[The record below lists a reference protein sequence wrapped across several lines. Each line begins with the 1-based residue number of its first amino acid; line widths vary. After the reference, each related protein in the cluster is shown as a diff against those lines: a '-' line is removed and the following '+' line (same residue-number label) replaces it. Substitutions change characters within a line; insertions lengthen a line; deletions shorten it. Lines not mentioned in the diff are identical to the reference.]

1 MSIMEPISFA
11 FGVVP
16 LFHSCLEYFQLFKT
30 AQSATL
36 DVQVLLFQL
45 DCHHEDL
52 IIWGEKHGFFTEAEP
67 QAPMSRDVFS
77 RLETGLRLLETLF
90 KDSSALYERYGVV
103 VSNGAHEPATTDQ
116 DRTFPSSAGLRR
128 LNWWKMQKANPRN
141 NSGGQSVKPSLG
153 VLQKTRWAISDK
165 GKFEGLVKKIGDL
178 VSQVEKIL
186 PVLDDFRNQTALR
199 DILPL
204 IDDLSRLKLFQTASA
219 SIRPA
224 WANAAS
230 GLIIASEAAS
240 VRGPGTISRWIEQV
254 EDGAE
259 TNIDGVNPLPPQ
271 DGARLASN
279 GKTGNEK
286 PKEPIFKFQMESLW
300 SLWFAFLPTCPSLS
314 LGLSCDTMFLE
325 LGKDCPA
332 FIGEDD
338 STKKWGLGPKIK
350 LGVKKNRDVEKLEA
364 TLEKVSNLSYE
375 MQEKLADLMEPISA
389 EFRPS
394 SIIHIYCAPCRC
406 AVRTALILC
415 RQNLGDKTTSVRID
429 DRIPSACCDAQRI
442 LQQLRSFITTIN
454 ARELAQTDLF
464 PTDSNTKDVDYID
477 KEWVEN
483 RIYTL
488 ESALYDG
495 EGYGDRFKC
504 INNFLNDVEKDE
516 GMHSVVLLEA
526 SGGAWILQTPPFR
539 KSPLMPKQLE
549 VFNYGCP
556 RSKYSWELSFTDTR
570 IYRGTFTPSKLNF
583 PEQDLENSR
592 KRQRR
597 D

>member
-1 MSIMEPISFA
+1 
-11 FGVVP
+11 
-16 LFHSCLEYFQLFKT
+16 
-30 AQSATL
+30 
-36 DVQVLLFQL
+36 
-45 DCHHEDL
+45 
-52 IIWGEKHGFFTEAEP
+52 
-67 QAPMSRDVFS
+67 
-77 RLETGLRLLETLF
+77 
-90 KDSSALYERYGVV
+90 
-103 VSNGAHEPATTDQ
+103 
-116 DRTFPSSAGLRR
+116 
-128 LNWWKMQKANPRN
+128 MQRANPRN
-141 NSGGQSVKPSLG
+141 NSGGRSAKPSLG

-165 GKFEGLVKKIGDL
+165 GKFEELVKKIGDL

-186 PVLDDFRNQTALR
+186 PVLDEFRNQTALR
-199 DILPL
+199 DILSL

-271 DGARLASN
+271 DGVRLASN
-279 GKTGNEK
+279 GKTRNEK
-286 PKEPIFKFQMESLW
+286 PKEPKFEFGLESSW
-300 SLWFAFLPTCPSLS
+300 NLWFAFLPTCPSLS
-314 LGLSCDTMFLE
+314 LGLSCGTMFLE
-325 LGKDCPA
+325 LGEDSPA

-350 LGVKKNRDVEKLEA
+350 SGVKKSRDVEKLQE

-389 EFRPS
+389 EFRTS
-394 SIIHIYCAPCRC
+394 STIHTYCAPCRC

-429 DRIPSACCDAQRI
+429 DRILSACCDAQSI
-442 LQQLRSFITTIN
+442 PQQLRSFITTVN
-454 ARELAQTDLF
+454 ARELVQTDLF
-464 PTDSNTKDVDYID
+464 PTNSNTKDVDYID
-477 KEWVEN
+477 KEWIEN
-483 RIYTL
+483 RIHAL
-488 ESALYDG
+488 DSAFYDG
-495 EGYGDRFKC
+495 EGHGDRFKC
-504 INNFLNDVEKDE
+504 INSFLNDVEKDE

-556 RSKYSWELSFTDTR
+556 KSKYSWNLSFTNTG

-583 PEQDLENSR
+583 PEQDLENPR